1 MCNSPHVVDGGC
13 RSGEV
18 GSMCNWEEALCD
30 EIDEGLCLPEWYNGL
45 LEYESCSL
53 NIGKACHLLFP
64 GHEMQMHRLNSGS
77 RPLP

>member
-53 NIGKACHLLFP
+53 NIGL
-64 GHEMQMHRLNSGS
+64 
-77 RPLP
+77 